1 MYDHLAQTSS
11 QRPSK
16 PTKTKT
22 RKEDVSPH
30 VLRKAAKGIVSAYL
44 SVFVDNSVPLDLI
57 NRIQKSSR
65 GQKSNI
71 KLAVVQANLPCKKQ
85 KIVTL

>member
-1 MYDHLAQTSS
+1 MYDHLAKKSS

-22 RKEDVSPH
+22 KTEDVQPR
-30 VLRKAAKGIVSAYL
+30 VLRKAAKVISTAHFFVC
-44 SVFVDNSVPLDLI
+44 VDNSVPLDLI